1 MIGAGIAFALA
12 LGITVYPLIS
22 TWYND
27 RHQSKIHT
35 QYMEIVE
42 QTDDSQLRKAW
53 NLAQR
58 YNAAI
63 VPGAKVDASFT
74 REAIQAASENYDSQL
89 NLAGDGIMGYVE
101 IPMIKVML
109 PIYHGTDAASLN
121 AGIGHLLGTSLPV
134 GGKNTHSVLTAH
146 SGVAS
151 QKLFSDLDQLK
162 EGDIFYLKVLGE
174 ALAYQVDQIHIVLPH
189 DTTYLGI
196 TEGEDRCTLVTCTPF
211 GVNTHRLLVQGTRIP
226 YEEASQVV
234 EQQILKE
241 VPKTSTWV
249 RQYVLGIAYGIGIVA
264 IAGGILLVVQLKRRR
279 ENA

>member
-101 IPMIKVML
+101 IPMIQVLL

-162 EGDIFYLKVLGE
+162 EGDIFYLKVLGV
-174 ALAYQVDQIHIVLPH
+174 ALAYQVDQIHTVLPH

-211 GVNTHRLLVQGTRIP
+211 GVNTHRLLVQGTRIS
-226 YEEASQVV
+226 YEEAEQVV
-234 EQQILKE
+234 EQQILEE
-241 VPKTSTWV
+241 VPKASTWV
-249 RQYVLGIAYGIGIVA
+249 HQYVLGIAYGIGIVA

-279 ENA
+279 DNA

>member
-121 AGIGHLLGTSLPV
+121 AGIGHLLGTSLPM

-174 ALAYQVDQIHIVLPH
+174 VLAYQVDQIHTVLPH

-226 YEEASQVV
+226 YEKAEQVV
-234 EQQILKE
+234 EQQILEE

-264 IAGGILLVVQLKRRR
+264 IVGGILLAVQIKRRR